1 MPLAITSY
9 YWNNPLKNKNLLI
22 LFFTMIVVMLGFGM
36 IIPVMPFY
44 VKSFGASGSAL
55 GALMATYGFLQF
67 LFAPFWG
74 SLSDRYGRKPILMIG
89 VLGNAIAQL
98 LFGLSSA
105 LWMLFAARAL
115 AGILS
120 SATLPTAMAYIG
132 DSTSKE
138 ERGGG
143 MGMIGAAMGI
153 GMVLGPGLGGV
164 LAVRSLSTPFFLAST
179 LSMVA
184 LGLIFFFLP
193 EPPREPNK
201 VWQGKITGLQL
212 GALWAALRG
221 PLGVLFLMSFLL
233 TFALTNFES
242 VFGLYAADQYGYT
255 TQQVGGVLTVVGM
268 ISAVMQGAA
277 TGPLTRRFGE
287 VNVIRVSLLS
297 SAFAFAF
304 MTQAQTTAQILA
316 TVGFFIFSNSLINP
330 SVSSLISKRTTGG
343 QGAAMGAN
351 NSFQSLGRVVG
362 PLWAG
367 NMYDI
372 NYNLPYL
379 SGAFLMLIGFG
390 VSTLALKED
399 APEVV
404 VPSA

>member
-1 MPLAITSY
+1 
-9 YWNNPLKNKNLLI
+9 
-22 LFFTMIVVMLGFGM
+22 
-36 IIPVMPFY
+36 
-44 VKSFGASGSAL
+44 
-55 GALMATYGFLQF
+55 
-67 LFAPFWG
+67 
-74 SLSDRYGRKPILMIG
+74 MIG

-132 DSTSKE
+132 DSTTKE

-143 MGMIGAAMGI
+143 MGIIGAAMGI
-153 GMVLGPGLGGV
+153 GMVLGPGLGGIM
-164 LAVRSLSTPFFLAST
+164 AARSLSTPFFLASA
-179 LSMVA
+179 LSTVA
-184 LGLIFFFLP
+184 LLLIFIVLP
-193 EPPREPNK
+193 EPHRDFEK
-201 VWQGKITGLQL
+201 AKSVKLTGLQL

-221 PLGVLFLMSFLL
+221 PAGVLFLMAFLL

-242 VFGLYAADQYGYT
+242 VFGLYAAEQYSYT
-255 TQQVGGVLTVVGM
+255 PQQVGGVLTVIGL
-268 ISAVMQGAA
+268 ISAAMQGAA

-287 VNVIRVSLLS
+287 VSVIRVSFLS
-297 SAFAFAF
+297 SALAFLLL
-304 MTQAQTTAQILA
+304 TQAHNTWQILA
-316 TVGFFIFSNSLINP
+316 TVCYFVFSNSLINP
-330 SVSSLISKRTTGG
+330 AVSSLISKRATGG

-379 SGAFLMLIGFG
+379 SGAFLMLVSFG
-390 VSTLALKED
+390 ISMTVLKED
-399 APEVV
+399 APE
-404 VPSA
+404 SATQPI

>member
-1 MPLAITSY
+1 VTD
-9 YWNNPLKNKNLLI
+9 LKNKNLWI

-36 IIPVMPFY
+36 IIPIMPFY
-44 VKSFGASGSAL
+44 IKSFGASGSAL

-89 VLGNAIAQL
+89 VLGNALAQL

-120 SATLPTAMAYIG
+120 SATLPTAMAYIS
-132 DSTSKE
+132 DSTTKE
-138 ERGGG
+138 NRGAG
-143 MGMIGAAMGI
+143 MGMIGAAMGL

-164 LAVRSLSTPFFLAST
+164 LAAHSLSTPFFFASA

-184 LGLIFFFLP
+184 LVVIYIVLP
-193 EPPREPNK
+193 EPHRNVQKDQPARIP
-201 VWQGKITGLQL
+201 GLQL
-212 GALWAALRG
+212 GSLWAALRS
-221 PLGVLFLMSFLL
+221 PVGVLFFMSFLL
-233 TFALTNFES
+233 TFALANFES
-242 VFGLYAADQYGYT
+242 VFGLYSSDQYEYT
-255 TQQVGGVLTVVGM
+255 PQQVGGILTVIGL
-268 ISAVMQGAA
+268 ISAVMQGLA

-287 VNVIRVSLLS
+287 VNVIRVSFLS
-297 SAFAFAF
+297 SA
-304 MTQAQTTAQILA
+304 
-316 TVGFFIFSNSLINP
+316 VGFVLLALAQDTWQVLAAVAYFVFSNSLLNP
-330 SVSSLISKRTTGG
+330 AVSSLISKRTTSG

-372 NYNLPYL
+372 YYNLPYL
-379 SGAFLMLIGFG
+379 SGAFLMLAGFA
-390 VSTLALKED
+390 VSIKSLKTED
-399 APEVV
+399 APEPVAQ
-404 VPSA
+404 PAQY

>member
-1 MPLAITSY
+1 
-9 YWNNPLKNKNLLI
+9 LKNKNILI

-67 LFAPFWG
+67 LFAPLWG
-74 SLSDRYGRKPILMIG
+74 SLSDRYGRKPILMLG

-98 LFGLSSA
+98 LFGFSSA

-120 SATLPTAMAYIG
+120 SATLPTAMAYVS
-132 DSTSKE
+132 DSTSTE

-164 LAVRSLSTPFFLAST
+164 LAARSLSTPFFLASI
-179 LSMVA
+179 LSVIA

-193 EPPREPNK
+193 EPAHDPNK
-201 VWQGKITGLQL
+201 IWQGKIAGLQL
-212 GALWAALRG
+212 GALWASLRG
-221 PLGVLFLMSFLL
+221 PLGVLFILSFLF

-242 VFGLYAADQYGYT
+242 VFGLYASDQYGYT
-255 TQQVGGVLTVVGM
+255 PQQVGGVLTVVGL
-268 ISAVMQGAA
+268 ISAFMQGLA

-287 VNVIRVSLLS
+287 VQVIRASLLS
-297 SAFAFAF
+297 SALAFAL
-304 MTQAQTTAQILA
+304 MTQAQTNWQILA
-316 TVGFFIFSNSLINP
+316 TVGYFVFSNSLINP
-330 SVSSLISKRTTGG
+330 AVSSLVSKRTTGG

-372 NYNLPYL
+372 SYNLPYL
-379 SGAFLMLIGFG
+379 SGAFLMLVGFG
-390 VSTLALKED
+390 VSTMALKEERQETE
-399 APEVV
+399 ALL
-404 VPSA
+404 A